1 MSKPQWFQ
9 SSTAARQLLARADR
23 VLTPERRAM
32 FLSALWVALIPG
44 SAMFAYLQIH
54 GYAGQGM
61 IGADS
66 HAYWVAARDPA
77 SWYTR
82 PPAHWDAY
90 LYSPAFAQALWP
102 VGQLPWRA
110 FQVTWVAAQL
120 ATLGWLLAPLGWRRG
135 LTVTGFVVPELVL
148 GNVYVFYA
156 AMLVLMLRR
165 APGSVAFA
173 VLTKVFPGIVGL
185 WFLVRREWRAAGWA
199 VVSTVLVVAIS
210 AAVTPQAWLAWIRFL
225 TSTADTGRGGMAAIR
240 FVASAGII
248 VWAARRGRAWL
259 LAPALVLS
267 SPLLGAY
274 SALAVLV
281 AIPRLARL
289 ERRAGPEVGGPADR
303 DGAPHDTE
311 GQSDLGRRPVT
322 VPSNG

>member
-1 MSKPQWFQ
+1 
-9 SSTAARQLLARADR
+9 
-23 VLTPERRAM
+23 M
-32 FLSALWVALIPG
+32 FLSALWMALIPG
-44 SAMFAYLQIH
+44 SVLFAYLQIH
-54 GYAGQGM
+54 GYAGRGM

-66 HAYWVAARDPA
+66 HAYWVAARDPG

-110 FQVTWVAAQL
+110 FQVIWGAAQL
-120 ATLGWLLAPLGWRRG
+120 ATLAWLLAPLGWRRG
-135 LTVTGFVVPELVL
+135 LIVTGFVVPELVL
-148 GNVYVFYA
+148 GNLYLFYA

-165 APGSVAFA
+165 APGAVAFA
-173 VLTKVFPGIVGL
+173 VLTKVFPGIVGA

-199 VVSTVLVVAIS
+199 VVSTVLVGAIS

-225 TSTADTGRGGMAAIR
+225 TRSADTGGGGVALIR

-248 VWAARRGRAWL
+248 LWAARRGHAWL

-281 AIPRLARL
+281 AIPRLVRL
-289 ERRAGPEVGGPADR
+289 APGPSPEAVGPVDHEAAPRGNEDLAD
-303 DGAPHDTE
+303 
-311 GQSDLGRRPVT
+311 LRRPAT
-322 VPSNG
+322 VPTNG